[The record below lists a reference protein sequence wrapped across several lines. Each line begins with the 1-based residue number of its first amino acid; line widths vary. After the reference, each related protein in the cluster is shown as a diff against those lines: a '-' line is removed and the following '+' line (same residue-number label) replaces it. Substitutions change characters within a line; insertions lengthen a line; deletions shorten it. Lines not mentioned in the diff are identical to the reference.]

1 MNITRH
7 LLLLLLITSL
17 LAGCGFTLKKPAVL
31 APSLHQLYLKT
42 PDPYGQLER
51 DLREYLKMSH
61 VHLVSSEQAAQVVL
75 EILHEDVSQQLLS
88 VSSTQQTRQYTLFY
102 KVTFQ
107 LTNNKGLVI
116 YSPQTITE
124 TSTLTVQSNQILA
137 SGSETSL
144 LYQVMRKAAA
154 SDIMNRLAAKEITT
168 TVNKMSK
175 QPQTTP

>member
-1 MNITRH
+1 M
-7 LLLLLLITSL
+7 
-17 LAGCGFTLKKPAVL
+17 
-31 APSLHQLYLKT
+31 
-42 PDPYGQLER
+42 
-51 DLREYLKMSH
+51 
-61 VHLVSSEQAAQVVL
+61 VL